1 MGSRK
6 GCYDGYGCFSTDYP
20 FSNTEGFLPQSPD
33 YLNVRIQL
41 YTRQNRNNAI
51 DVTEGVGKT
60 FDSSK
65 DIKIIIHGYMNRMNV
80 QWLTEMHVY
89 VFCLYLCDGE
99 DLLIYKTGSKDEQ
112 LINRN
117 QHLAV
122 HHLLMLDYMIY

>member
-60 FDSSK
+60 FDSTK
-65 DIKIIIHGYMNRMNV
+65 DIKIIIHGYMNRMDV
-80 QWLTEMHVY
+80 PWLTEM
-89 VFCLYLCDGE
+89 
-99 DLLIYKTGSKDEQ
+99 KDAFLQ
-112 LINRN
+112 RVCVKWSICFLFSFK
-117 QHLAV
+117 
-122 HHLLMLDYMIY
+122 Y